1 MDKKISKS
9 AAFKLRQA
17 KKGYKPASFFLDDA
31 THEQIARVKQVA
43 NCANKDEALRLMAG
57 IFATLSDKEIEFLTE
72 EARKRFP
79 N

>member
-1 MDKKISKS
+1 MTKKISKG

-17 KKGYKPASFFLDDA
+17 EKGYKPASFFLDDA
-31 THEQIARVKQVA
+31 THEQIARVKEVA
-43 NCANKDEALRLMAG
+43 NCANKDEALRLMAS
-57 IFATLSDKEIEFLTE
+57 IFATLKDNEIEFLAE